1 MTRSGFV
8 ALIGEPNAGKSTLL
22 NQMVGAKISIVT
34 HKVQTTRTRIRG
46 VSVENQS
53 QIIFVDTPGLFTPR
67 RRLDRAM
74 VAAAWNG
81 AADSD
86 ITLLMV
92 EAHRGLTEGVEKII
106 SSISEIGKNG
116 KLALVINKI
125 DKVNVNDL
133 LSLSKEINDS
143 HPFVETF
150 MISAEKGKGI
160 NDLRLWLAS
169 NLPEGPWLYPDDQIS
184 DMPLRMIAAE
194 ITREKL
200 TLRLHQELPYQL
212 TVETEKWEEKAD
224 KSVRIEQIIY
234 LSRPGH
240 KGIVLGKKG
249 DTIKAVS
256 MASRL
261 SIENQSQIIFV
272 DTPGLFIP
280 RRRLDRA
287 MVAAA
292 WNGAADSD
300 ITLLMVEAHRGLTE
314 GVEKIISS
322 ISEIGMNGK
331 IALVIN
337 KIDKVKVNA
346 LLSLSKEIN
355 VRGPFVETFMI
366 SAEKGKGIN
375 DLRRWLASNLPE
387 GPWLYPD
394 DQISDMPLRM
404 IAAEI
409 TREKLT
415 LRLHQELPYQL
426 TVETEKWEEKVDKSV
441 RIEQIIYLSRSGHKG
456 IVLGKKGETIKAV
469 SMASRL
475 SIEEFLGARVHLF
488 LRLKVREKWMEE
500 TERYSE
506 MGLDF
511 KDGNV

>member
-22 NQMVGAKISIVT
+22 NRMVGAKISIVT

-46 VSVENQS
+46 V
-53 QIIFVDTPGLFTPR
+53 
-67 RRLDRAM
+67 
-74 VAAAWNG
+74 
-81 AADSD
+81 
-86 ITLLMV
+86 
-92 EAHRGLTEGVEKII
+92 
-106 SSISEIGKNG
+106 
-116 KLALVINKI
+116 
-125 DKVNVNDL
+125 
-133 LSLSKEINDS
+133 
-143 HPFVETF
+143 
-150 MISAEKGKGI
+150 
-160 NDLRLWLAS
+160 
-169 NLPEGPWLYPDDQIS
+169 
-184 DMPLRMIAAE
+184 
-194 ITREKL
+194 
-200 TLRLHQELPYQL
+200 
-212 TVETEKWEEKAD
+212 
-224 KSVRIEQIIY
+224 
-234 LSRPGH
+234 
-240 KGIVLGKKG
+240 
-249 DTIKAVS
+249 
-256 MASRL
+256 

-331 IALVIN
+331 LALVIN
-337 KIDKVKVNA
+337 KIDKVKAND

-355 VRGPFVETFMI
+355 DCHPFVETFMI
-366 SAEKGKGIN
+366 SAEKSKGIN
-375 DLRRWLASNLPE
+375 DLRRWLAYNLPE

-426 TVETEKWEEKVDKSV
+426 TVETEKWEEKADKSV